1 MNLKKW
7 LMTAIIQ
14 LPIIAVAL
22 STMCVAKEPSGAHS
36 TYPDGKERVI
46 TEFINLNDRG
56 HGKQ

>member
-36 TYPDGKERVI
+36 TYHDGKERVI
-46 TEFINLNDRG
+46 TEFINLND
-56 HGKQ
+56 